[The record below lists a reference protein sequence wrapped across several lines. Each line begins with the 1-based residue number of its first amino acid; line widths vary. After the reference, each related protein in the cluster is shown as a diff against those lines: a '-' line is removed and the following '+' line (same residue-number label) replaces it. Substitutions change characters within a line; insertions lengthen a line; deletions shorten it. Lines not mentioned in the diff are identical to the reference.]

1 VSKRTSWFISCL
13 VGVSIGLGAC
23 ETIATDN
30 DQPATITNPTEASRA
45 ALQQAVNTA
54 LRTAVVLADDALTET
69 DLLTIERSPAQGIG
83 TSPADGRIM
92 DMPIQFRLV
101 ISADSCII
109 IDQRD
114 AARYPLENTSC
125 KAIR

>member
-1 VSKRTSWFISCL
+1 MRTACFISWL
-13 VGVSIGLGAC
+13 VGDSIGLGAC
-23 ETIATDN
+23 ETIATYN
-30 DQPATITNPTEASRA
+30 DQAATITNSNTASRA
-45 ALQQAVNTA
+45 ALHQAVNSA
-54 LRTAVVLADDALTET
+54 LRTAVALADDALTET
-69 DLLTIERSPAQGIG
+69 DLLTIERSPVQGIG

-101 ISADSCII
+101 ISADECIL

-125 KAIR
+125 KAVR

>member
-1 VSKRTSWFISCL
+1 MRTACFISC
-13 VGVSIGLGAC
+13 VVAVSMGLGAC

-30 DQPATITNPTEASRA
+30 DQAAMITNPSEASRA
-45 ALQQAVNTA
+45 ALQQAVNTV
-54 LRTAVVLADDALTET
+54 LRTAVALADDALTET
-69 DLLTIERSPAQGIG
+69 DLLTIERSPTQGIG
-83 TSPADGRIM
+83 TSPTDGRIM

-101 ISADSCII
+101 ISADECIL

-125 KAIR
+125 KAVR